1 MGEPAA
7 LVLSS
12 PPVTE
17 ESQLRGTRFLVSG
30 RVQGVGFRA
39 FVRRRA
45 RELGLVG
52 WVKNLPDGR
61 VEVEAVGPGAALA
74 ELEQVLRQGP
84 PASRVTSVE
93 PRPLS
98 GPGDYDD
105 FDVLF

>member
-1 MGEPAA
+1 M
-7 LVLSS
+7 LSS
-12 PPVTE
+12 LFVSE
-17 ESQLRGTRFLVSG
+17 ESRHRGTRFLVSG

-45 RELGLVG
+45 RELGLAG

-61 VEVEAVGPGAALA
+61 VEVEAVGAEEALG

-84 PASRVTSVE
+84 PASRVQEVE

-98 GPGDYDD
+98 APGDHDD
-105 FDVLF
+105 FDVRF